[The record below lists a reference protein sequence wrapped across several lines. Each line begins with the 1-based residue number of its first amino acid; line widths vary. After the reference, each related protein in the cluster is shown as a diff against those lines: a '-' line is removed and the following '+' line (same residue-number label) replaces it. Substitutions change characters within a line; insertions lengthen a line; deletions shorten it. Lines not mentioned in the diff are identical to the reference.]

1 MVPARAKTIAFD
13 ALQGAFIL
21 LVMMLVVFPVLW
33 TVLTS
38 FKERVAIF
46 SIPPVWF
53 FKPTIRNYVD
63 AFTLKPVLRALIN
76 SSIIAVLTTII
87 SVAAG
92 SMGAYAAARFRFRG
106 SREIPIIVLFGRMIP
121 SITFVVPYFILI
133 RKLGLLDTRLGVILS
148 HIGFNLPFAL
158 LLLRSFFASIPR
170 DLEQA
175 AIIDGCTLWGGF
187 WRIALPL
194 AAPGIATTMIFCLLY
209 SWNEFLFALI
219 LTSTRSQ
226 TLPIIAASFI
236 TPIGIE
242 WGQIFSMVVITMAP
256 MVVLGV
262 LIRNHFVKGL
272 TMGAL
277 KG

>member
-1 MVPARAKTIAFD
+1 MGKNRTRMVTFD
-13 ALQGAFIL
+13 ILHGAVLVVALAVI
-21 LVMMLVVFPVLW
+21 VFPVLW

-53 FKPTIRNYVD
+53 FKPTIKNYID
-63 AFTLKPVLRALIN
+63 AFVLKPILRAIFN
-76 SSIIAVLTTII
+76 SAIIAVCTTLI

-92 SMGAYAAARFRFRG
+92 SMGAYAVARFRFRG
-106 SREIPIIVLFGRMIP
+106 SRELPLIILFGRMIP
-121 SITFVVPYFILI
+121 SITFVIPYFILI
-133 RKLGLLDTRLGVILS
+133 RRLGLLDTHLAVILS
-148 HIGFNLPFAL
+148 HVGFNLPFAL
-158 LLLRSFFASIPR
+158 LLMRSFFASIPR
-170 DLEQA
+170 ELEQA

-194 AAPGIATTMIFCLLY
+194 AAPGIATTTIFCLLY

-242 WGQIFSMVVITMAP
+242 WGQIFSQVVITMAP
-256 MVVLGV
+256 MVALGI

-272 TMGAL
+272 TMGAV

>member
-1 MVPARAKTIAFD
+1 MRANTARTTAFNALHGLVLTLALMV
-13 ALQGAFIL
+13 
-21 LVMMLVVFPVLW
+21 VVFPILW

-46 SIPPVWF
+46 SIPPMWF
-53 FKPTIRNYVD
+53 FRPTIKNYID
-63 AFTLKPVLRALIN
+63 AFSLKPIVRAMFN
-76 SSIIAVLTTII
+76 SAVIAVATTLI

-92 SMGAYAAARFRFRG
+92 SMGAYALARFRFRG
-106 SREIPIIVLFGRMIP
+106 SRELPLIVLFGRMIP
-121 SITFVVPYFILI
+121 SISFVIPYFILI
-133 RKLGLLDTRLGVILS
+133 RRLGLLDSHLAVILA

-175 AIIDGCTLWGGF
+175 AIIDGCSLWGGF

-194 AAPGIATTMIFCLLY
+194 AAPGLATTTIFCLLY

-219 LTSTRSQ
+219 LTSTRAQ

-242 WGQIFSMVVITMAP
+242 WGQIFSQVVITMTP
-256 MVVLGV
+256 MVVLGI

-272 TMGAL
+272 TMGAI